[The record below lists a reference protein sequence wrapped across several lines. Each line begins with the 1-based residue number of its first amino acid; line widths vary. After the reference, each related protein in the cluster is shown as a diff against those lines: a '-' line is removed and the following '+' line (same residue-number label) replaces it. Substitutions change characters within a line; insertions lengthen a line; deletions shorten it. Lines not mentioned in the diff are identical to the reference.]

1 MSLDEQIKLFEEVTK
16 ELRKQFKTEEEFS
29 KHISKAV
36 FYINAGS
43 NDYGLGY
50 FNNATGLGQKFAP
63 QAFPVFL
70 ADQLSIRLKVSKSN
84 WDGSESGFL
93 FQFRS
98 KTGVIT
104 INDNNDRF
112 DLVVRRN
119 YTRWVQG
126 RCW

>member
-16 ELRKQFKTEEEFS
+16 ELKKQFKTEEEFS

-43 NDYGLGY
+43 NDYVLGY
-50 FNNATGLGQKFAP
+50 FNNLTGLAQKFAP

-84 WDGSESGFL
+84 WDGSESGFY
-93 FQFRS
+93 FSSVQRPEF
-98 KTGVIT
+98 VT
-104 INDNNDRF
+104 INNNNDRF